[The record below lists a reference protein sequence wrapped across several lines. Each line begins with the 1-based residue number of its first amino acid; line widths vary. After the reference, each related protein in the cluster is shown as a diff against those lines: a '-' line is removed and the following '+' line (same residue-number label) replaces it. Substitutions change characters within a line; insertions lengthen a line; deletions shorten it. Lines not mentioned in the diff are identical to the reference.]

1 MYQSRLHAT
10 NGIISVAVDALNGE
24 ILEFTRES
32 TWDNV
37 VKNHVRPAYSLFE
50 GMIWRA
56 QERVMF
62 HVPRYRDILADES
75 LKPVITVEQGEDSAT
90 VTLEYPYLMT
100 GNGKLDVSAK
110 VTIELPAG
118 QTRTTWRVTLDNRT
132 DDEIDEVAFPNLS
145 GMWLGDTWED
155 DVLVLPR
162 FAGLKVYNP
171 VQKLAMEPKVIN
183 WKWQEYLYE
192 YNLGERTGSKDSR
205 GAYVADLAYTGSAS
219 MLWMDLYDE
228 KEGTGIYMTCRN
240 NDLVMKGVRAYSFGE
255 NYPGLGL
262 AIVHKP
268 SICRGEWKS
277 EECVVA
283 IHDGDWHWA
292 ADDYRSW
299 RESIHRPVVGHH
311 RPEWFEKSAGLVAH
325 YDFQYQLG
333 GIVHRFAD
341 IPKLYQQAKEM
352 GMNHLLLSGWNED
365 GFDFGFPHYT
375 PNHLLGTE
383 QELKDALAQVKAD
396 GGHVAFYIN
405 TRLCNAGFA
414 DEADFMEKSVVRKR
428 DGTPYIEHYGAGVPF
443 GSLCINVA
451 PWRQRL
457 VDTVNYL
464 THEIGADGMYL
475 DQLAMAG
482 SLKCYNPAHDHGE
495 DRTAWNQGYEKLL
508 DTLRA
513 DYDPKGMALIYE
525 GCNDIYGPGAS
536 GQLITTLGGPLI
548 GRFPEMYKYTFP
560 DQILVDMMNPR
571 RNSAMRPE
579 HVARRSTEFLH
590 HAFVI
595 GAYLWCY
602 DLEWDNT
609 WRRDPEQYLRL
620 QKIVALRK
628 AWLEHYGQG
637 RFTDTV
643 GILSAPE
650 DAMIKRFAVDGGVL
664 LACAREGG
672 LTGEVVLPNNGET
685 EAYVLTYDAPEP
697 KKADILR
704 VEKDRLIISLPES
717 EMAVIVI
724 K

>member
-50 GMIWRA
+50 GHIWTD
-56 QERVMF
+56 QGRVMF
-62 HVPRYRDILADES
+62 RVPRYQDILTDEA
-75 LKPVITVEQGEDSAT
+75 LKPVVRVEQNTDRAA
-90 VTLEYPYLMT
+90 VILEYPYLMADS
-100 GNGKLDVSAK
+100 GKLDVSAQIA
-110 VTIELPAG
+110 IELPAG
-118 QTRTTWRVTLDNRT
+118 QTRSMWRMKLNNRT
-132 DDEIDEVAFPNLS
+132 DDEIDEVAFPNLN

-155 DVLVLPR
+155 DILVLPR
-162 FAGLKVYNP
+162 FAGWKVHNP
-171 VQKLAMEPKVIN
+171 VRKLAAKPKTIN
-183 WKWQEYLYE
+183 WKWQEYLYGFE
-192 YNLGERTGSKDSR
+192 LGEMTGAKDGR
-205 GAYVADLAYTGSAS
+205 GAYTVNLAYTGAAS

-228 KEGTGIYMTCRN
+228 NEGTGIYMTCRN
-240 NDLVMKGVRAYSFGE
+240 NDLIMKGIRAYSFGE
-255 NYPGLGL
+255 SYPGIGMS
-262 AIVHKP
+262 IVHKP
-268 SICRGEWKS
+268 CVRKGLWES

-299 RESIHRPVVGHH
+299 RESIPRPVVGHH

-341 IPKLYQQAKEM
+341 IPELYRQAKEM

-365 GFDFGFPHYT
+365 GFDYGFPHYT

-383 QELKDALAQVKAD
+383 EELKEALAQVKAE

-405 TRLCNAGFA
+405 TRLCNTAFA
-414 DEADFMEKSVVRKR
+414 DEAALLEKSVVRNR
-428 DGTPYIEHYGAGVPF
+428 DGTPYIEHYGAGIPF
-443 GSLCINVA
+443 GSLCINDT
-451 PWRQRL
+451 PWQDRL
-457 VDTVNYL
+457 VETVNYL
-464 THEIGADGMYL
+464 THELGADSMYL

-482 SLKCYNPAHDHGE
+482 SLRCYNPEHSHGN
-495 DRTAWNQGYEKLL
+495 DPTAWNQGYEKLL
-508 DTLRA
+508 ERLRSS
-513 DYDPKGMALIYE
+513 YDPEGMALIYE

-536 GQLITTLGGPLI
+536 GQLITTLGGPLL
-548 GRFPEMYKYTFP
+548 GRFPELYKYTFP
-560 DQILVDMMNPR
+560 EQILVDMMNPR
-571 RNSAMRPE
+571 RNTGMRPE

-609 WRRDPEQYLRL
+609 WRRDPEQHLRL
-620 QKIVALRK
+620 RKIVELRK
-628 AWLEHYGQG
+628 AWLEHFGHG

-650 DAMIKRFAVDGGVL
+650 NAMVKRFEVEDGVL
-664 LACAREGG
+664 LACACQQG
-672 LTGEVVLPNNGET
+672 LSGEVVLPYSGQT
-685 EAYVLTYDAPEP
+685 EAIVLIYDDPIPET
-697 KKADILR
+697 ADILR
-704 VEKDRLIISLPES
+704 VEEDKLYVTLPES
-717 EMAVIVI
+717 EMAVIVV